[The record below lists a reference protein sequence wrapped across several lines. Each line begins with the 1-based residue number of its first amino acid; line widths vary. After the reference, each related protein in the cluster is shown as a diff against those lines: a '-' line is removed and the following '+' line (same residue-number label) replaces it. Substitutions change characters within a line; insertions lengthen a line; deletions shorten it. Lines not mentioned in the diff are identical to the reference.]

1 MFTKVDEGAIYCGIN
16 IVYDLKMTRTAQ
28 MILEQNMQRNMAK
41 NQTFLRV
48 IDISKKI
55 TTMRGFEDV
64 VSDD

>member
-1 MFTKVDEGAIYCGIN
+1 
-16 IVYDLKMTRTAQ
+16 
-28 MILEQNMQRNMAK
+28 MQRNMAK
-41 NQTFLRV
+41 KQTFLRV